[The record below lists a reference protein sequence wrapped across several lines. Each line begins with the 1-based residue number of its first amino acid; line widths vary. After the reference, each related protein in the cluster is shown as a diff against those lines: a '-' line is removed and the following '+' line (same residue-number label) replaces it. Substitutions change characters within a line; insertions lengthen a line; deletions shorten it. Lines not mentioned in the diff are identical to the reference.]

1 MQSTVP
7 SKQIATC
14 DPNAPRITV
23 NGSLQAI
30 AGLAYSAT
38 SARYTL
44 TWKTDATWAGTS
56 RTVVFTLAEWDDA
69 LAALPV
75 PVARERRES
84 RGKRPIGRFPPRRF
98 RIGRGRER

>member
-7 SKQIATC
+7 STQITTC

-44 TWKTDATWAGTS
+44 TWKTDATWTGS
-56 RTVVFTLAEWDDA
+56 CRTVVLTLVDGTTHS
-69 LAALPV
+69 L
-75 PVARERRES
+75 
-84 RGKRPIGRFPPRRF
+84 RFQF
-98 RIGRGRER
+98 Q